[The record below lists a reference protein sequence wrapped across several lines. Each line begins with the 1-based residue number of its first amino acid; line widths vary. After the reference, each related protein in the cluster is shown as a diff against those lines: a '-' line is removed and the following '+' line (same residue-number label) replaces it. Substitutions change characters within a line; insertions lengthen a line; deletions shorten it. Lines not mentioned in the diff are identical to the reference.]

1 LVIEV
6 KKSEGGKP
14 WVVLKERRDVI
25 RDVLLWHQDLVSYC
39 NLPAEWDK
47 NFGWRVYENSFCK
60 GMHWIGFGIHES
72 FKQPS
77 ESSRPYGAMIS
88 VVKAADH
95 FSQEGQRW
103 MKGQKGVTND
113 ISKNPTRMLFV
124 RPVVVLDGEL
134 LSAELDEAGTLKVT
148 EIDMAPM
155 HVGYKSGGYK
165 REKYRVDVVRLS
177 ALDQYL
183 GFVEK
188 QHDAIRKA
196 ILELGGLSEFFEE
209 EIYSGAKPKKRK
221 AEPIASPNRRPERR
235 PAIRRLRRGG
245 GR

>member
-1 LVIEV
+1 
-6 KKSEGGKP
+6 
-14 WVVLKERRDVI
+14 
-25 RDVLLWHQDLVSYC
+25 
-39 NLPAEWDK
+39 
-47 NFGWRVYENSFCK
+47 
-60 GMHWIGFGIHES
+60 MHWIGFGIHES

-77 ESSRPYGAMIS
+77 ESSRPYGAIIS
-88 VVKAADH
+88 AVKAAEH
-95 FSQEGQRW
+95 FFQEGQSW

-113 ISKNPTRMLFV
+113 ISKEPTRMLFV

-134 LSAELDEAGTLKVT
+134 LSVELDGVGSLKVT

-155 HVGYKSGGYK
+155 HIGYKSGGYQ

-196 ILELGGLSEFFEE
+196 ILELGGLGEFSKG
-209 EIYSGAKPKKRK
+209 EIYNGAKPEKKK
-221 AEPIASPNRRPERR
+221 AEQNTSPNRRSARR
-235 PAIRRLRRGG
+235 PAIRRSRRGS